1 MELSKKAIALF
12 LMLMIIVNFSIF
24 GVVQA
29 LAHETILNVEYDY
42 CSKAYQTDGIDE
54 KWYVL
59 YTRRTSS
66 SNSKCYH
73 ISHETQTIKYYFADE
88 SPTGYRWDTDITEEM
103 AEEIKTCYA
112 NSMKKWNNVYFYS
125 YDSAGNIIKQKVINI
140 VEGNPTDSDCNLI
153 IYPGTNTGNYA
164 GTRYDEAYG
173 ETIENNEFNH
183 YHVSDWWMIVNVS
196 EFYTNN
202 PLYESKVNVL
212 RARTGAHEIGHILGL
227 RDLDNNSLCG
237 GGTPDEHHEELLM
250 GYGVTTLMATDITY
264 KDIAGVAI
272 TRGFHTD
279 ADHKWL
285 YAGQQSDGTY
295 KLICSICN
303 GVKYVESLSGYSY
316 NTYNACNGNHTLSSG
331 NMMAVAS
338 YGTSDYY
345 KCRYCRYVA
354 PFSDI
359 VEQNYSKIYVSDEQH
374 KCESDVD
381 GLEYTFYEPHSFT
394 YGDITSAYHAYICDC
409 GYQIEESHSLTYEQI
424 SEDVHALVC
433 KCGYRREEAHTLSYK
448 RSSDDYHIRVCDC
461 GYSYNEEHTLTYQD
475 YHTDACVCGYT
486 SSTPHNFVY
495 QEGSDKNHHIAI
507 CECGYNSEV
516 WHTYVYRSISNSYH
530 SKICPCGYVAAE
542 EAHVFKRVDIRYSA
556 CVFCGCI
563 RDNLGPGE
571 NVIMGTGENKEKE

>member
-1 MELSKKAIALF
+1 MKLSRRTIALF
-12 LMLMIIVNFSIF
+12 LMVVMIGNFLTL
-24 GVVQA
+24 GAVQA

-42 CSKAYQTDGIDE
+42 CDDIQNGDGIDE

-88 SPTGYRWDTDITEEM
+88 SPTGYRWDTDISAEL

-164 GTRYDEAYG
+164 GTRHDEASG

-250 GYGVTTLMATDITY
+250 GYGMPISERTSDITY

-285 YAGQQSDGTY
+285 YQSQQSDGTY

-345 KCRYCRYVA
+345 KCKYCRYVA
-354 PFSDI
+354 PFSAI
-359 VEQNYSKIYVSDEQH
+359 VPQNYSIANHSNTLH
-374 KCESDVD
+374 KYTNNVN
-381 GLEYTFYEPHSFT
+381 GLGYTFYEEHSFT
-394 YGDITSAYHAYICDC
+394 YNITGSN
-409 GYQIEESHSLTYEQI
+409 
-424 SEDVHALVC
+424 
-433 KCGYRREEAHTLSYK
+433 HTITC
-448 RSSDDYHIRVCDC
+448 R
-461 GYSYNEEHTLTYQD
+461 
-475 YHTDACVCGYT
+475 CGYT
-486 SSTPHNFVY
+486 VT
-495 QEGSDKNHHIAI
+495 ENH
-507 CECGYNSEV
+507 
-516 WHTYVYRSISNSYH
+516 TFTYRSISDGFH
-530 SKICPCGYVAAE
+530 SISCSKCNYTYN
-542 EAHVFKRVDIRYSA
+542 EAHTMVKKNNIPVYCSK
-556 CVFCGCI
+556 CHYVC
-563 RDNLGPGE
+563 DNSFYQPYGKPEDE
-571 NVIMGTGENKEKE
+571 NEFL